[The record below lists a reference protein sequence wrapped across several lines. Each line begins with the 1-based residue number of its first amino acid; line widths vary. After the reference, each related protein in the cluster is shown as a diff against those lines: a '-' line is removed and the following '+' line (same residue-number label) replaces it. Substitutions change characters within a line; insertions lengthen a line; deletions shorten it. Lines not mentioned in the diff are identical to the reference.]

1 MHGLRN
7 IYNLGVKELRSLLGD
22 KAMLALIVFAF
33 TISVYSSATVLP
45 GSLHLAPI
53 AIADM
58 DQSQLSNRIVN
69 SFYRPW
75 FLPPEMITAT
85 EMDAGLDAGR
95 YTFAV
100 NIPPNFQRDVL
111 AGRQPDI
118 QVNVDATRMSRA
130 FTATV
135 ISRILLAARS
145 TALWRARGDNVQ
157 PVSLEIRMRFN
168 PNLDPAWFGGVMAI
182 INNITMLAIVLTGS
196 ALIRE
201 REHGTVEHLLVMPV
215 TPFEIMM
222 AKVWSMGLVVL
233 VVSGLSL
240 MLMVKGVLGVP
251 IEGSIPLFMLGVAL
265 SLFATTSIGIFMGT
279 IARSMP
285 QLGLLMILVLL
296 PLQMLSGGSTPRESM
311 PQAVQDIML
320 TMPTTHLS
328 ALPVLF
334 FIAAQV

>member
-1 MHGLRN
+1 MRGLRN

-118 QVNVDATRMSRA
+118 QVNVDATRMSQA
-130 FTATV
+130 FTGNSY
-135 ISRILLAARS
+135 IQLLAARS
-145 TALWRARGDNVQ
+145 TALWRALGEIAF
-157 PVSLEIRMRFN
+157 SLCRWRS
-168 PNLDPAWFGGVMAI
+168 GC
-182 INNITMLAIVLTGS
+182 
-196 ALIRE
+196 ALIRTWT
-201 REHGTVEHLLVMPV
+201 RR
-215 TPFEIMM
+215 
-222 AKVWSMGLVVL
+222 GL
-233 VVSGLSL
+233 
-240 MLMVKGVLGVP
+240 
-251 IEGSIPLFMLGVAL
+251 
-265 SLFATTSIGIFMGT
+265 
-279 IARSMP
+279 
-285 QLGLLMILVLL
+285 
-296 PLQMLSGGSTPRESM
+296 
-311 PQAVQDIML
+311 
-320 TMPTTHLS
+320 
-328 ALPVLF
+328 
-334 FIAAQV
+334 AA

>member
-1 MHGLRN
+1 MRGLRN

-118 QVNVDATRMSRA
+118 QVNVDATRMSRRLP
-130 FTATV
+130 ATV

-145 TALWRARGDNVQ
+145 TALWRARG
-157 PVSLEIRMRFN
+157 EITFSRCRWRFGCA
-168 PNLDPAWFGGVMAI
+168 LTRISTRRG
-182 INNITMLAIVLTGS
+182 LA
-196 ALIRE
+196 A
-201 REHGTVEHLLVMPV
+201 
-215 TPFEIMM
+215 
-222 AKVWSMGLVVL
+222 
-233 VVSGLSL
+233 
-240 MLMVKGVLGVP
+240 
-251 IEGSIPLFMLGVAL
+251 
-265 SLFATTSIGIFMGT
+265 
-279 IARSMP
+279 
-285 QLGLLMILVLL
+285 
-296 PLQMLSGGSTPRESM
+296 
-311 PQAVQDIML
+311 
-320 TMPTTHLS
+320 
-328 ALPVLF
+328 
-334 FIAAQV
+334 